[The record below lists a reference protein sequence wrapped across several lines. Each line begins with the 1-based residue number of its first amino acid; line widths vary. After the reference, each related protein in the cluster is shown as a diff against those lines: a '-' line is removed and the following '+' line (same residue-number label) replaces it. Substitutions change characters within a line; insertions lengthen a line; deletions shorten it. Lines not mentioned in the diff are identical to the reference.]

1 MSIQDILFP
10 KDKEFLDLLA
20 QQAAKAVESLKVLK
34 EYVETGDDQL
44 STRMTTLEVEGDAL
58 RRQLIQKLNK
68 TFVTPID
75 REDLFSLSRSLD
87 NILDYA
93 EDALLEMILFEI
105 EVNEYLREMVNLLV
119 EAAQGLAEAVG
130 RILSAPSSANNGTIK
145 IKKLENEVS
154 NLYRY
159 ALYHQF
165 KKDDPRDSVKYIEIF
180 RYLKGCSEIIDQ
192 AADIVADIVVKR
204 G

>member
-20 QQAAKAVESLKVLK
+20 QQAAKAVEGLKVLK

-44 STRMTTLEVEGDAL
+44 SARMTSLEVEGDAL
-58 RRQLIQKLNK
+58 RRQLIQRLNK

-93 EDALLEMILFEI
+93 ENALLEMILFEI
-105 EVNEYLREMVNLLV
+105 EVNEYLREMVGLLV
-119 EAAQGLAEAVG
+119 EAGQGLAEAVS
-130 RILSAPSSANNGTIK
+130 RLLNAPVSANNGTIR
-145 IKKLENEVS
+145 IKKLENEVA

-165 KKDDPRDSVKYIEIF
+165 KKEDAHDSAKFIEVY

-192 AADIVADIVVKR
+192 AADIIAEIVVKR
-204 G
+204 T